1 MKKVNEQA
9 LYGLKVIDLSW
20 HIAGP
25 YCTKLLA
32 DLGADV
38 IKIERPETGDPSRQ
52 EGPFPED
59 KPDLNASGLFA
70 YLNNNKSGITLNLKT
85 KHGVDILKSLVR
97 DADVLVENFSP
108 KVLTGLGLGYEVL
121 KEINPRLVMTS
132 ISNFGQTG
140 KYRNYKATELITQA
154 MSGFISSVGEPDKQ
168 PLRAGGALRMLEYI
182 TGSFAAMSTMA
193 AVAGRR
199 RTGGEGKHVDVSITE
214 CGLLQRSYPTVQ
226 NSFPTSPSKH
236 TKRYV
241 MLPSIEKCKDGYIGI
256 NLLTGQHWQDFCLM
270 TEMYD
275 WIDDPRFTTL
285 FYRLQHKEI
294 FKERFNKWL
303 MEHTREEIIQLGTE
317 WRIPVNPVPTFE
329 EMVSFPQYK
338 ERGFFIEVDHPVMGK
353 VVQPGAPFHM
363 SETPWKITSPAPL
376 LGEHNSHVFSNLL
389 GFSETELQNLKAEGV
404 I

>member
-1 MKKVNEQA
+1 MTEQA
-9 LYGLKVIDLSW
+9 LQGLKVIDLSW

-38 IKIERPETGDPSRQ
+38 IKIEQPKIGDPSRQ
-52 EGPFPED
+52 EGPFPCD
-59 KPDLNASGLFA
+59 TPNLNASGLFA
-70 YLNNNKSGITLNLKT
+70 YLNNNKLGVTLNLKSDQ
-85 KHGVDILKSLVR
+85 GVMILKELVR
-97 DADVLVENFSP
+97 DADILVENFRP
-108 KVLTGLGLGYEVL
+108 RVLSGLGLSYEVL

-140 KYRNYKATELITQA
+140 EYRDYKATEIVTQA
-154 MSGFISSVGEPDKQ
+154 MSGFISSIGEPDRE
-168 PLRAGGALRMLEYI
+168 PLRAGGNLRLLEYL
-182 TGSFAAMSTMA
+182 TGAFAAMSTLA
-193 AVAGRR
+193 AVTHSKK
-199 RTGGEGKHVDVSITE
+199 TGQGKHVDVSIAE

-275 WIDDPRFTTL
+275 WIEDPRFTTL
-285 FYRLQHKEI
+285 YQRLIHKDI
-294 FKERFNKWL
+294 FQERFNKWL
-303 MEHTREEIIQLGTE
+303 MEHTREEILQLGKE
-317 WRIPVNPVPTFE
+317 WRIPVNPVPTFS
-329 EMVSFPQYK
+329 EMLEFPQYQ
-338 ERGFFIEVDHPVMGK
+338 ERNFFVDVDHPVIGK
-353 VVQPGAPFHM
+353 MTQPGAPYRF
-363 SETPWKITSPAPL
+363 SETPWKITTPAPL
-376 LGEHNSHVFSNLL
+376 LGEHN
-389 GFSETELQNLKAEGV
+389 ETIYCNQMGLTEDEMEGLAAAGV